1 MALNKRQEEF
11 INQYLANG
19 YNATQAYLEAYGCS
33 YETAQRS
40 AYRVYNHPEVNAE
53 IKRRQQEHYSM
64 LNISAERIAEELAAM
79 AFAAKGDKDYSG
91 SVKLKALDLLQ
102 KQLGLQTQRV
112 EADINT
118 DIHINI
124 EE

>member
-19 YNATQAYLEAYGCS
+19 YNATQAYLAAYECS
-33 YETAQRS
+33 YETAQSS
-40 AYRVYNHPEVNAE
+40 AYRVFNHPEVNAE
-53 IKRRQQEHYSM
+53 IKRRQQEHYAM

-118 DIHINI
+118 DINI
-124 EE
+124 TIED